1 MITQNPTPPKM
12 LTWKQQKD
20 NLKVRFPALTKDD
33 LNFDE
38 KRKYEMLNKLQL
50 KLGMTPNQLEVIALA

>member
-1 MITQNPTPPKM
+1 MITKNPIQSKM

-20 NLKVRFPALTKDD
+20 NLKVRFPTLTKDD

-38 KRKYEMLNKLQL
+38 KSKYEMLNKLQL
-50 KLGMTPNQLEVIALA
+50 KLGMTPNELEVIALA

>member
-1 MITQNPTPPKM
+1 MITEIPALFKM

-20 NLKVRFPALTKDD
+20 NLKARFPKLTKDD

-38 KRKYEMLNKLQL
+38 RKKYEMLNKLQL
-50 KLGMTPNQLEVIALA
+50 KLGMTPNELEVIALA